1 MDIGQRDFP
10 AWCLGPSGARVQG
23 VRGVARWETSM
34 TPIRVFAAALACSAL
49 GASVATPAEAE
60 IYRPWCAQYYG
71 FGGGGTNCGFIS
83 YEQCM
88 MTAFGAGAWC
98 VQIPGI
104 WRTATAAKRLPP
116 RHGARAAGSGSPRC
130 DRPDRRR
137 KSRLDIAFP
146 PKSRCRVPP

>member
-1 MDIGQRDFP
+1 
-10 AWCLGPSGARVQG
+10 
-23 VRGVARWETSM
+23 M
-34 TPIRVFAAALACSAL
+34 TPTRLLAALLFASPL
-49 GASVATPAEAE
+49 VASVPHSAEAE

-98 VQIPGI
+98 VQNPWYLAYGDGSQKAA
-104 WRTATAAKRLPP
+104 ATAR
-116 RHGARAAGSGSPRC
+116 RARSPAAVAPRC